1 LSFAEWTTGRFGQR
15 DDLVDPAREHTMDQ
29 STDANGSH
37 FERESARQ
45 HLEIARTELGLL
57 DAVAGTTVGGTPG
70 VFNALV
76 TRRLK
81 TAMHEL
87 DETSRLLTSPE
98 DAELPK
104 RIGCPYCGN
113 QIMAKATLCG
123 FCWHKVDTAA
133 RTSLGTGT

>member
-1 LSFAEWTTGRFGQR
+1 
-15 DDLVDPAREHTMDQ
+15 MDQ
-29 STDANGSH
+29 STDATGSH

-57 DAVAGTTVGGTPG
+57 DAAAGTTVGGPSAPG

-81 TAMHEL
+81 AAMHEL
-87 DETSRLLTSPE
+87 DETSRLLTSPG

-113 QIMAKATLCG
+113 QIIAKATLCG
-123 FCWHKVDTAA
+123 FCWHKLDAAA
-133 RTSLGTGT
+133 RTSIGRDT

>member
-1 LSFAEWTTGRFGQR
+1 VTGRFGQR
-15 DDLVDPAREHTMDQ
+15 DDLVDPAREHTMDP

-57 DAVAGTTVGGTPG
+57 DAAAGTTVDAGSAPG
-70 VFNALV
+70 ALKALV

-81 TAMHEL
+81 TAMQEL
-87 DETSRLLTSPE
+87 TETSRLLTSPA

-104 RIGCPYCGN
+104 RIGCPYCGK
-113 QIMAKATLCG
+113 QIMANATLCG
-123 FCWHKVDTAA
+123 FCWRRLDAAA
-133 RTSLGTGT
+133 RTSIGTAP

>member
-1 LSFAEWTTGRFGQR
+1 
-15 DDLVDPAREHTMDQ
+15 MDQ
-29 STDANGSH
+29 STDATGSH

-57 DAVAGTTVGGTPG
+57 DAAAGTTVAAGTSG
-70 VFNALV
+70 AFNALV
-76 TRRLK
+76 TRRLNA
-81 TAMHEL
+81 AMHEL
-87 DETSRLLTSPE
+87 DETSRLLTSPA

-123 FCWHKVDTAA
+123 FCWHKLDAAA
-133 RTSLGTGT
+133 RTSIGATT